1 MKAKEISD
9 VGVRNIIYAT
19 INSAVDEWKRAAVY
33 LYKEVGVNPL
43 MIDRDFEE
51 RFRCN
56 RKIVSRLKELKDAEI
71 FFKGETYEFYSETLD
86 CYIEPNRLLKELSKR
101 ALEDV
106 LA

>member
-9 VGVRNIIYAT
+9 AGVKNIVYET
-19 INSAVDEWKRAAVY
+19 INSAVNEWKKAAAY
-33 LYKEVGVNPL
+33 LYKEIGVNPL
-43 MIDRDFEE
+43 RIDRAFEE

-56 RKIVSRLKELKDAEI
+56 RKVVSRLKKLKEAET
-71 FFKGETYEFYSETLD
+71 FFKGETYEFYSKTLD
-86 CYIEPNRLLKELSKR
+86 CYIEPDRLLKELNKR